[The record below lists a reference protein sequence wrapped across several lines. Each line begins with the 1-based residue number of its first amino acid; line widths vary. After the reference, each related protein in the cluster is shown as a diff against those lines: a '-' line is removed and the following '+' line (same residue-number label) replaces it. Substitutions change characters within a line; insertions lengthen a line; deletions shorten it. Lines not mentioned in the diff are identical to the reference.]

1 MRILYFRLK
10 GYAGIYHGMGLN
22 EIVIPFSQ
30 FPHKIILI
38 QGTNGCGKS
47 TILNALSLDIDGSE
61 AYRADATYDTS
72 TGIPSIIEY
81 PAEKEIHLQEG
92 QDIYRI
98 LIQSNVKNGKRV
110 TTKAYISRNGIE
122 LNENGNVSSYKDIR
136 NSVLDMDP
144 NYISLSMI
152 SSENR
157 GLVDKNPS
165 DRKRFMSNIVDSLEF
180 FNEAFKTLS
189 KKAYAYKTSINSI
202 KNKILNIGD
211 PDILVNSYNAG
222 IKRLKELDIN
232 RKELNKSLAECKATI
247 KLLDPDGKIQD
258 LYQSILGELE
268 TINTEIT
275 SLERKLESL
284 YALIPDLSQ
293 KHIFEIQSEIN
304 NKISELDKSIS
315 SNSTEVR
322 LLLEKR
328 DDISN
333 RVNDASIKLNN
344 LESVTIRS
352 DIEQI
357 ISDSRSRLSTIE
369 TILKSKDI
377 NMDEFPSKDMIS
389 TLRRVVLDISKRI
402 ESIREYNESDIIA
415 AFDMVINCGDPVA
428 SEDNLN
434 EAINRNTLRIVD
446 VKNKIYEYE
455 SILGKISVLDNRP
468 KECKIDSCYFIKEAL
483 SYNKEET
490 KSLLENQHDLL
501 ASYEKEIRELK
512 QMLNDLDPIRELY
525 GLIESLL
532 SYMQSNKDF
541 IDLFKEIRFNPF
553 DLEEVARIVIDRI
566 DINIG
571 FIDDMLAISDMI
583 KEYNSIQ
590 LSLLR
595 YESELSKFNN
605 NKALRDELSN
615 TIESGNR
622 ELSGLDSNVRELNQK
637 IVFDN
642 GVKTSLSNDLL
653 VVEEIIAT
661 EDRLNSVKQA
671 KKDLSDK
678 FQKVK
683 DSIKEVQSKV
693 DQGNKIDQQ
702 LILLE
707 QEYEPLKNSVDT
719 NRYYLGKLES
729 YREDLLKYGD
739 LYDKTEFIKKACSP
753 TSGIQSIYIS
763 IYMSK
768 TIQSANALLRYLFNG
783 TISLLQPEINQDEF
797 RIPFTNEYGSE
808 IPDVSLGSTS
818 QKCMIALCL
827 GISLL
832 SQGSEKFNIIRLDEI
847 DGGLDTNNR
856 MQFIQV
862 LMSVIDLI
870 HAEQCIMISHNIE
883 SETYGA
889 DIIHVSNTGLSF
901 GTV

>member
-61 AYRADATYDTS
+61 AYRADATYDPS

-136 NSVLDMDP
+136 NNVLDMDP

-211 PDILVNSYNAG
+211 PDILVNSYNVG
-222 IKRLKELDIN
+222 RKRLKELDTN
-232 RKELNKSLAECKATI
+232 RQELNKSLAECKATI

-258 LYQSILGELE
+258 LYQSILGELG

-304 NKISELDKSIS
+304 DRLSELDKSIS

-369 TILKSKDI
+369 TLLKSKDI
-377 NMDEFPSKDMIS
+377 NMDEFPSKDMVS

-468 KECKIDSCYFIKEAL
+468 KGCKIDSCYFIKEAL

-490 KSLLENQHDLL
+490 ESLLENQHNLL
-501 ASYEKEIRELK
+501 AEYEKEIREWK
-512 QMLNDLDPIRELY
+512 QMLTDLDPIRELY

-553 DLEEVARIVIDRI
+553 NLEEVARIVIDRI

-571 FIDDMLAISDMI
+571 FIDDMLAIADMI

-615 TIESGNR
+615 TIESGNK
-622 ELSGLDSNVRELNQK
+622 ELSELDSNVKELNQK

-642 GVKTSLSNDLL
+642 GVKASLSNDLL
-653 VVEEIIAT
+653 VVEEIITT
-661 EDRLNSVKQA
+661 EDRLNSVRQA

-719 NRYYLGKLES
+719 NKYYLDKLES

>member
-1 MRILYFRLK
+1 MTVNNLLTASELSA
-10 GYAGIYHGMGLN
+10 GYGREVVVGGVKLEVKAG
-22 EIVIPFSQ
+22 EIPC
-30 FPHKIILI
+30 LI
-38 QGTNGCGKS
+38 GPNGSGKS

-61 AYRADATYDTS
+61 AYRADATYDPS

-136 NSVLDMDP
+136 NNVLDMDP

-211 PDILVNSYNAG
+211 PDILVNSYNVG
-222 IKRLKELDIN
+222 KKRLKELDTN
-232 RKELNKSLAECKATI
+232 RQELNKSLAECKATI

-258 LYQSILGELE
+258 LYQSILGELG

-304 NKISELDKSIS
+304 DRISELDKSIS

-357 ISDSRSRLSTIE
+357 ISDSKSRLSTIE
-369 TILKSKDI
+369 TLLKSKDI

-468 KECKIDSCYFIKEAL
+468 KGCKIDSCYFIKEAL

-490 KSLLENQHDLL
+490 ESLLENQHNLL
-501 ASYEKEIRELK
+501 AEYEKEIREWK
-512 QMLNDLDPIRELY
+512 QMLTDLDPIRELY

-553 DLEEVARIVIDRI
+553 NLEEVARIVIDRI

-571 FIDDMLAISDMI
+571 FIDDMLAIADMI

-615 TIESGNR
+615 TIESGNK
-622 ELSGLDSNVRELNQK
+622 ELSELDSNVKELNQK

-642 GVKTSLSNDLL
+642 GVKASLSNDLL
-653 VVEEIIAT
+653 VVEEIITT
-661 EDRLNSVKQA
+661 EDRLNSVRQA

-719 NRYYLGKLES
+719 NKYYLGKLES

-768 TIQSANALLRYLFNG
+768 TMQSANALLRYLFNG

>member
-47 TILNALSLDIDGSE
+47 TILNALSLDIDGSD
-61 AYRADATYDTS
+61 AYRADATYDPS

-136 NSVLDMDP
+136 NNVLDMDP

-222 IKRLKELDIN
+222 RKRLKELDTN
-232 RKELNKSLAECKATI
+232 RQELNKSLAECKATI

-275 SLERKLESL
+275 YLERKLGSL
-284 YALIPDLSQ
+284 YSSIPDLSQ

-304 NKISELDKSIS
+304 NRLSELDKSIS

-322 LLLEKR
+322 VLLEKR

-333 RVNDASIKLNN
+333 RASNATIKLNN

-352 DIEQI
+352 DIKQLM
-357 ISDSRSRLSTIE
+357 SDLSDKSTTIE

-389 TLRRVVLDISKRI
+389 AVRRVVMEISRRI
-402 ESIREYNESDIIA
+402 VLIREYQESDIIS
-415 AFDMVINCGDPVA
+415 AFDMVVSSKDPVT
-428 SEDNLN
+428 SEEWL
-434 EAINRNTLRIVD
+434 T
-446 VKNKIYEYE
+446 E
-455 SILGKISVLDNRP
+455 SINKTTLLIANPL
-468 KECKIDSCYFIKEAL
+468 IKP
-483 SYNKEET
+483 
-490 KSLLENQHDLL
+490 H
-501 ASYEKEIRELK
+501 
-512 QMLNDLDPIRELY
+512 
-525 GLIESLL
+525 
-532 SYMQSNKDF
+532 
-541 IDLFKEIRFNPF
+541 
-553 DLEEVARIVIDRI
+553 
-566 DINIG
+566 
-571 FIDDMLAISDMI
+571 
-583 KEYNSIQ
+583 
-590 LSLLR
+590 
-595 YESELSKFNN
+595 
-605 NKALRDELSN
+605 
-615 TIESGNR
+615 
-622 ELSGLDSNVRELNQK
+622 
-637 IVFDN
+637 
-642 GVKTSLSNDLL
+642 
-653 VVEEIIAT
+653 
-661 EDRLNSVKQA
+661 
-671 KKDLSDK
+671 
-678 FQKVK
+678 
-683 DSIKEVQSKV
+683 
-693 DQGNKIDQQ
+693 
-702 LILLE
+702 
-707 QEYEPLKNSVDT
+707 
-719 NRYYLGKLES
+719 
-729 YREDLLKYGD
+729 
-739 LYDKTEFIKKACSP
+739 
-753 TSGIQSIYIS
+753 
-763 IYMSK
+763 
-768 TIQSANALLRYLFNG
+768 
-783 TISLLQPEINQDEF
+783 
-797 RIPFTNEYGSE
+797 
-808 IPDVSLGSTS
+808 
-818 QKCMIALCL
+818 CL
-827 GISLL
+827 
-832 SQGSEKFNIIRLDEI
+832 
-847 DGGLDTNNR
+847 
-856 MQFIQV
+856 
-862 LMSVIDLI
+862 
-870 HAEQCIMISHNIE
+870 
-883 SETYGA
+883 
-889 DIIHVSNTGLSF
+889 
-901 GTV
+901 